1 MTTFEPESTAERAHR
16 LGYKSLRLDQAY
28 LEDGLSGY
36 TTGRS
41 IKTLERE
48 IYDLLNAAGAEQV
61 GMVYGMAEKRK
72 AIRLRFIWENVPAE
86 ILQVALPIR
95 VRMTKIKLEQTIKQA
110 LFHLLNE
117 VRFELERRHF
127 HPNSPAFVTYMI
139 ARNGLTIGQMVAE
152 NAPLQLVGGKG
163 E

>member
-16 LGYKSLRLDQAY
+16 LGYKSLSLQQAY

-36 TTGRS
+36 STKRNV
-41 IKTLERE
+41 KTLERE
-48 IYDLLNAAGAEQV
+48 IYELLCAAGAEQV
-61 GMVYGMAEKRK
+61 GLIYGTAENRK

-95 VRMTKIKLEQTIKQA
+95 VRKTRIKQEQTIKQA
-110 LFHLLNE
+110 LYHLHNE

-139 ARNGLTIGQMVAE
+139 ARDGLTIGQMVAE
-152 NAPLQLVGGKG
+152 NAPLQLARGKG

>member
-1 MTTFEPESTAERAHR
+1 MTTFQPESHKERAQR
-16 LGYKSLRLDQAY
+16 LGYKSLSLQQAY

-41 IKTLERE
+41 VKTLERE
-48 IYDLLNAAGAEQV
+48 ISDLLLAAGAEEV
-61 GMVYGMAEKRK
+61 NLIYGTAESRK
-72 AIRLRFIWENVPAE
+72 AIRLRFVWENVATE

-95 VRMTKIKLEQTIKQA
+95 VRKTTLKLEQSIKQA
-110 LFHLLNE
+110 LYHLLNE

-139 ARNGLTIGQMVAE
+139 AKGGLTIGQLVAE
-152 NAPLQLVGGKG
+152 NAPLQLGRG
-163 E
+163 EDE

>member
-1 MTTFEPESTAERAHR
+1 MTTFEPESTAERAQR
-16 LGYKSLRLDQAY
+16 LGYKSLSQEQAY

-41 IKTLERE
+41 VKALERE
-48 IYDLLNAAGAEQV
+48 IYELLATAGAE
-61 GMVYGMAEKRK
+61 GIILMYGTAENRK
-72 AIRLRFIWENVPAE
+72 AIRLRFIWENVAAE

-95 VRMTKIKLEQTIKQA
+95 VRKTTIKVEQSIKQA
-110 LFHLLNE
+110 LYHLLNE

-139 ARNGLTIGQMVAE
+139 ARNGMTIGQMVAE
-152 NAPLQLVGGKG
+152 NAPLQLARGKG

>member
-1 MTTFEPESTAERAHR
+1 MIEFKPESKKERAQR

-41 IKTLERE
+41 IATLERE
-48 IYDLLNAAGAEQV
+48 IYDLLIAAGAEQV
-61 GMVYGMAEKRK
+61 GLIYGTAENRK
-72 AIRLRFIWENVPAE
+72 AIRLRFIWENVPTE

-95 VRMTKIKLEQTIKQA
+95 MRKTKIKEEQTVKQA
-110 LFHLLNE
+110 LFHLHNE

-139 ARNGLTIGQMVAE
+139 ARNGITIGQLVAE
-152 NAPLQLVGGKG
+152 NAPLQLVGGK
-163 E
+163 